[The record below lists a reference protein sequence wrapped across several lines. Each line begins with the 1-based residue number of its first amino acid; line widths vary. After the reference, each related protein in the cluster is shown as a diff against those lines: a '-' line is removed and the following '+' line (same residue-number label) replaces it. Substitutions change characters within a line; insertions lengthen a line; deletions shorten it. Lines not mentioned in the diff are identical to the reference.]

1 MCSNW
6 YSILILA
13 CLSQLG
19 AAQEPLIFQTSSNPL
34 DNAATTTLR
43 PFFSVRSPNL
53 VLVNNVRIPG
63 AITPFVPA
71 PAPTQE
77 FLNCFGSCPT
87 TSQYSP
93 ICGSN
98 MQQYMNEQKFNCAR
112 FCGADIQIVRRGS
125 CEGLFAM
132 TRG

>member
-1 MCSNW
+1 MCIDW
-6 YSILILA
+6 YTMFILA
-13 CLSQLG
+13 GLTQLG
-19 AAQEPLIFQTSSNPL
+19 AGQEPLIFETSPNPWNIGAATTSIPLSPTSSN
-34 DNAATTTLR
+34 
-43 PFFSVRSPNL
+43 F

-63 AITPFVPA
+63 GLTPFVPA

-77 FLNCFGSCPT
+77 FLKCYGSCPT
-87 TSQYSP
+87 TSQYNP

-98 MQQYMNEQKFNCAR
+98 MQLYMNEEKFNCAR
-112 FCGADIQIVRRGS
+112 ICGADIQIVRRGS

>member
-1 MCSNW
+1 MFDNW
-6 YSILILA
+6 HPILVLA
-13 CLSQLG
+13 SLSQLIW
-19 AAQEPLIFQTSSNPL
+19 AQEPLIFSSSNNPL
-34 DNAATTTLR
+34 DIGGAPGAR
-43 PFFSVRSPNL
+43 PLASASSNL

-63 AITPFVPA
+63 SITPFVPA
-71 PAPTQE
+71 PPPTQE

-87 TSQYSP
+87 TSQYNP

-98 MQQYMNEQKFNCAR
+98 MQLYMNEQKFNCAR

-125 CEGLFAM
+125 CEGLFTM

>member
-6 YSILILA
+6 QSVLILS

-19 AAQEPLIFQTSSNPL
+19 ATQDPLIFQKLGKPL
-34 DNAATTTLR
+34 ASAETTTPG
-43 PFFSVRSPNL
+43 PFSFTTSNL
-53 VLVNNVRIPG
+53 VLVNNVKIPG
-63 AITPFVPA
+63 AITPFVPV
-71 PAPTQE
+71 PPPTQE

-87 TSQYSP
+87 TSQYNP

-98 MQQYMNEQKFNCAR
+98 MQLYLNEQKFNCAR